1 MEEGINIPKR
11 TGGVLMDRLYRK
23 IRNRKTGSIILLSCL
38 LVFILAF
45 INPNLTLKA
54 NAAEKVIKIGYI
66 EQGNFIDENYG
77 NYTGYGVEYLEK
89 ISEYT
94 GWQYEYILDT
104 WENCLSKLENGEI
117 DLVCTAQYT
126 EERAEKYLYSTIPL
140 GYEYTILYADE
151 ESDIYFEDYE
161 AMENLRVG
169 MLNGSYHS
177 DAFNT
182 ASQEYQL
189 EYQAVYF
196 ETEPE
201 IMEALENGE
210 IELAAVGS
218 LYSNSDAKAVGI
230 YGACPFYCITGKQ
243 NVELMEDL
251 NSALE
256 QIKIEH
262 SDLETELSSKYYN
275 DGKISS
281 NPLFTREQHE
291 YIENAEPITVKL
303 MLGSKPL
310 SYLEDGEPEGI
321 FVDYIKLLS
330 EKSGLEFDIQLQSS
344 PTTMEEETAK
354 ILEDDYVML
363 RAKRALQNSDAG
375 QQLIS
380 TNTLFST
387 QLAYVMKRD
396 KVADGLAQDAV
407 FAVTSEMGY
416 LVPLLEATSE
426 EYSVEYY
433 DSTEACLEAV
443 IDGKADVA
451 IQDAYMITYL
461 MQKPKYADKLAE
473 CPGDDFYNGMCL
485 IAAPDDQML
494 VDILNKTIHHI
505 TTEEQENIVTMEL
518 LMNPYEQGI
527 GDLLYQYWLPLLI
540 IVLVILIALII
551 YTSLMKGMTQLQ
563 LQKQESEILQK
574 KVQRDPVS
582 KAYNRAYF
590 YEKATEIIKNSTE
603 DMCIV
608 MMDIMNFKVVN
619 DLYGM
624 ANGDRVLSQVAREL
638 EKLGRDKEFLV
649 ARFSGDHFYMCMKK
663 ADFETIKFPKKF
675 KASLG
680 NMELNVSYGV
690 FFIDDQKDVPIN
702 IMCDRASLAAH
713 NKENRVVDYIRYY
726 SDAERTKILKEQ
738 EIENEMEQAMD
749 ERQFCVYV
757 QPKYDL
763 SREKIVGGE
772 ALVRWK
778 HPKKGMIPPIDF
790 IGVFEKNGFI
800 IKLDY
805 FVWEETCK
813 LLSKLKKEG
822 YGGYPISINVSRAHF
837 YGNELLEK
845 LQSLVEKYEIDPQEL
860 ELEITETICAEDP
873 EIIYRKVRKLQE
885 AGFKVAMDDFG
896 SGYSSL
902 NMLKEMPLDI
912 IKMDLKFLDGGDNEE
927 KSHYILQ
934 TLISLAQNMK
944 LLVVVE
950 GVETKVQVEFLR
962 GIGSYYAQGYYF
974 SKPVESA
981 TYESMLK
988 ENKEH

>member
-1 MEEGINIPKR
+1 MDIPEG
-11 TGGVLMDRLYRK
+11 TGGVLMERLFCRFIK
-23 IRNRKTGSIILLSCL
+23 ERAGSAIALSCL
-38 LVFILAF
+38 FVFFALFFCSNFA
-45 INPNLTLKA
+45 LEAHAEEKA
-54 NAAEKVIKIGYI
+54 IKVGYI
-66 EQGNFIDENYG
+66 EQGNFIENNYG

-94 GWQYEYILDT
+94 GWQYEYVMDT
-104 WENCLSKLENGEI
+104 WENCLSKLESGEI
-117 DLVCTAQYT
+117 DLVCIAQYT
-126 EERAEKYLYSTIPL
+126 DERADKYIFSDIPL
-140 GYEYTILYADE
+140 GYEYTILYADN

-161 AMENLRVG
+161 AMNNLTVG
-169 MLNGSYHS
+169 MLSGSYHS
-177 DAFNT
+177 DAFNEI
-182 ASQEYQL
+182 AKEQKLNYE
-189 EYQAVYF
+189 AVYF
-196 ETEPE
+196 ETEPM
-201 IMEALENGE
+201 IMEALEKGDVD
-210 IELAAVGS
+210 LAAVGS
-218 LYSNSDAKAVGI
+218 LYSNDNAKAVGI

-243 NVELMEDL
+243 NADLMEEL

-262 SDLETELSSKYYN
+262 SDLETELSAKYYN

-281 NPLFTREQHE
+281 TPLFTREE
-291 YIENAEPITVKL
+291 TEFIKNSDPIIVKL

-310 SYLEDGEPEGI
+310 SYLEDGEPAGI
-321 FVDYIKLLS
+321 FVDYLKLLS
-330 EKSGLEFDIQLQSS
+330 EKSGLEFDIQLQTS
-344 PTTMEEETAK
+344 PTTMEEETTN
-354 ILEDDYVML
+354 ILEEDYVML
-363 RAKRALQNSDAG
+363 RAKRALSNSEAG

-380 TNTLFST
+380 TNTLFNT
-387 QLAYVMKRD
+387 QLSYVKRRD
-396 KVADGLAQDAV
+396 AVAGGTAENAV
-407 FAVTSEMGY
+407 FAITQEMGY
-416 LVPLLEATSE
+416 LVPMLSATSE
-426 EYSVEYY
+426 QYEVKYY
-433 DSTEACLEAV
+433 ANTIECLEAV
-443 IDGKADVA
+443 LDGEADVA
-451 IQDAYMITYL
+451 IQDSYMITYL
-461 MQKPKYADKLAE
+461 LQKPKYMDNLVE
-473 CPGDDFYNGMCL
+473 CPGNDFYNGMCL
-485 IAAPDDQML
+485 IASTDQQML
-494 VDILNKTIHHI
+494 INILNKTIHHI
-505 TTEEQENIVTMEL
+505 TSEEQKNIVTMEL

-527 GDLLYQYWLPLLI
+527 GDLLYKYWLPILI
-540 IVLVILIALII
+540 IALVLLTGFLI
-551 YTSLMKGMTQLQ
+551 YTSLMKGMTQLK

-590 YEKATEIIKNSTE
+590 YEKAKEMIKNSTE
-603 DMCIV
+603 EMCIV

-624 ANGDRVLSQVAREL
+624 ANGDRLLSQVAREL
-638 EKLGRDKEFLV
+638 EKLGQDKEFLV
-649 ARFSGDHFYMCMKK
+649 SRFSGDHFYMCMKK
-663 ADFETIKFPKKF
+663 ADYETIKFPKKF
-675 KASLG
+675 KTSLG
-680 NMELNVSYGV
+680 NMDVNVTYGV
-690 FFIDDQKDVPIN
+690 FFVENQKDVPIN

-713 NKENRVVDYIRYY
+713 NKEARMVDYIRYY

-738 EIENEMEQAMD
+738 EIENEMEQALD
-749 ERQFCVYV
+749 SRQFCVFV
-757 QPKYDL
+757 QPKFDL

-778 HPKKGMIPPIDF
+778 HPQKGMIPPFEF

-837 YGNELLEK
+837 YGNELIGH
-845 LQSLVEKYEIDPQEL
+845 LQKLVEKYDLEPQEL

-873 EIIYRKVRKLQE
+873 EIIYKKVRQLQE

-974 SKPVESA
+974 SKPVEKD

-988 ENKEH
+988 ENRG

>member
-1 MEEGINIPKR
+1 MKR
-11 TGGVLMDRLYRK
+11 LFNRFIKRK
-23 IRNRKTGSIILLSCL
+23 AGSAIALSCL
-38 LVFILAF
+38 FVF
-45 INPNLTLKA
+45 LTVFFSLNWTIKV
-54 NAAEKVIKIGYI
+54 NAQEKVVKVGYI
-66 EQGNFIDENYG
+66 EQGNFIENNYG
-77 NYTGYGVEYLEK
+77 NYSGYGVEYLES
-89 ISEYT
+89 ISEIT
-94 GWQYEYILDT
+94 GWQYEYVQDT
-104 WENCLSKLENGEI
+104 WENCLAKVESGEI
-117 DLVCTAQYT
+117 DLVCMAQYT
-126 EERAEKYLYSTIPL
+126 DERAEKFLYSDIPL
-140 GYEYTILYADE
+140 GYDFTLLYADE
-151 ESDIYFEDYE
+151 NSEIYYEDYE
-161 AMENLRVG
+161 AMNGQKVG
-169 MLNGSYHS
+169 LLNASKLS
-177 DAFNT
+177 DAFFEI
-182 ASQEYQL
+182 ADEHDL
-189 EYQAVYF
+189 EFVPVYF
-196 ETEPE
+196 DTEPE
-201 IMEALENGE
+201 IMEALESGE
-210 IELAAVGS
+210 VELAAVGS
-218 LYSNSDAKAVGI
+218 LYGNNNVKAVGR
-230 YGACPFYCITGKQ
+230 YGASPFYCITGKQ
-243 NVELMEDL
+243 NAVLMEEL
-251 NSALE
+251 NNALA

-262 SDLETELSSKYYN
+262 PTIETELTEKYYS
-275 DGKISS
+275 DGRISS
-281 NPLFTREQHE
+281 TPLFTKEE
-291 YIENAEPITVKL
+291 NDFIENAGPITIKL

-310 SYLEDGEPEGI
+310 SYMENGEPNGI
-321 FVDYIKLLS
+321 FVDYLKLLS

-354 ILEDDYVML
+354 IVEDNYLML
-363 RAKRALQNSDAG
+363 RAKRALLNSEAG
-375 QQLIS
+375 EQLIH

-387 QLAYVMKRD
+387 HLSYVMERD
-396 KVADGLAQDAV
+396 KVGEGLSSDAV
-407 FAVTSEMGY
+407 FAATREMGY
-416 LVPLLEATSE
+416 LEALLKKTSAN
-426 EYSVEYY
+426 YTVQYY
-433 DSTEACLEAV
+433 DSTADCLEAV
-443 IDGKADVA
+443 IDGEADVA
-451 IQDAYMITYL
+451 IQDAYMVTYL
-461 MQKPKYADKLAE
+461 MQKPKYADNLVE

-485 IAAPDDQML
+485 IASPDQQML
-494 VDILNKTIHHI
+494 INILNKTIHHI
-505 TTEEQENIVTMEL
+505 TAEEQENIVTMEL
-518 LMNPYEQGI
+518 LMNPYEQEI
-527 GDLLYQYWLPLLI
+527 GDLLYKYWLPILIIALVLLI
-540 IVLVILIALII
+540 GFLI
-551 YTSLMKGMTQLQ
+551 YTSLMRGITDLK

-590 YEKATEIIKNSTE
+590 YEKAKEMIKDSTE
-603 DMCIV
+603 EMCIV
-608 MMDIMNFKVVN
+608 MMDIVNFKVVN

-624 ANGDRVLSQVAREL
+624 ANGDRLLSQVAREL
-638 EKLGRDKEFLV
+638 EKLGQNKEFLV
-649 ARFSGDHFYMCMKK
+649 SRFSGDHFYMCMKK
-663 ADFETIKFPKKF
+663 ADYETIKFPKKF
-675 KASLG
+675 KTSLG
-680 NMELNVSYGV
+680 NMDVNVTYGV
-690 FFIDDQKDVPIN
+690 FFVEDQKDVPIN

-713 NKENRVVDYIRYY
+713 NKESRMLDYIRYY

-738 EIENEMEQAMD
+738 EIENEMEQALD
-749 ERQFCVYV
+749 SRQFCVFV

-778 HPKKGMIPPIDF
+778 HPQKGMIPPFEF

-837 YGNELLEK
+837 YGNELIGQ
-845 LQSLVEKYEIDPQEL
+845 LQKLVEKYDLEPQEL

-873 EIIYRKVRKLQE
+873 EIIYKKVRQLQD

-988 ENKEH
+988 ENRG